1 MAVVLSQEGQIE
13 RLRADNQY
21 LREGCFA
28 ERKTFETIVSD
39 QAAEIE
45 RLRLQVKMLPEPRSE
60 ILARQRA
67 EIERLRGLL
76 RDADDG
82 LDDYWVTT
90 KDGVDWMRRVREALG
105 DG

>member
-1 MAVVLSQEGQIE
+1 MSDTFDTLQKMSEAPHDYDIGHWWNAV
-13 RLRADNQY
+13 D
-21 LREGCFA
+21 
-28 ERKTFETIVSD
+28 
-39 QAAEIE
+39 
-45 RLRLQVKMLPEPRSE
+45 
-60 ILARQRA
+60 LAID

-105 DG
+105 E